1 MIYSCFKSVL
11 GDPVQVR
18 LNYDLKRLNHNSQ
31 WWLYKVYNAPGELQV
46 LGTSHVL
53 THLIP

>member
-11 GDPVQVR
+11 GDPIQVR
-18 LNYDLKRLNHNSQ
+18 LNHDLKRLNHNSQ

-46 LGTSHVL
+46 LCTSHVL